1 MEKNID
7 EELEKSI
14 DELMENLGNENLLE
28 KPIEEMKK
36 DKDEVYYEE
45 LDDEGEEEEE
55 SDSAKIKRLKRP
67 D

>member
-14 DELMENLGNENLLE
+14 DELMEILGNENLLE
-28 KPIEEMKK
+28 KSIEEMKK